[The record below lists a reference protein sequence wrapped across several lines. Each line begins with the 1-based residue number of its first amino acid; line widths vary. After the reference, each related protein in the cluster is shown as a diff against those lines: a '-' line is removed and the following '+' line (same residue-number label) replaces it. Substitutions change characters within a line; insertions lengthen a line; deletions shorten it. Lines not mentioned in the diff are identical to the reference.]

1 VILLWILSVAPP
13 TMAEEP
19 KDMTA
24 NEEKEL
30 RRVYDY
36 LANFAPKHKLRK
48 RMQPLLD
55 RRYKIM
61 QYKKNPDAIR
71 IVDESGV
78 ELSSEHL
85 EAELAHI
92 NTEVD
97 SLQAQVAE
105 IDADPTK
112 KINSTDLMDAL
123 RALGKECTKVRG
135 GAAVKRDIDSGILR

>member
-1 VILLWILSVAPP
+1 
-13 TMAEEP
+13 
-19 KDMTA
+19 MTA

-36 LANFAPKHKLRK
+36 LANFSPKHKLRK

-97 SLQAQVAE
+97 SLQAQIGE
-105 IDADPTK
+105 IDGDPTK
-112 KINSTDLMDAL
+112 KIQATDLMDAL
-123 RALGKECTKVRG
+123 RALGKECTKVRPKLNIFDV
-135 GAAVKRDIDSGILR
+135 AYTVSPLMVLDFPRLDPIRKR